1 MKSNYL
7 FMMFCLLASGFIG
20 CSDDDGDNW
29 KKTFEDEQARIKDFV
44 YSKDL
49 HVSLYLLEREYRGLR
64 LFI

>member
-29 KKTFEDEQARIKDFV
+29 KKTFEDEQARIK
-44 YSKDL
+44 
-49 HVSLYLLEREYRGLR
+49 
-64 LFI
+64 